1 MFLKNI
7 FLLFIS
13 ISISFSA
20 YSQKEKC
27 FADVLLQNKLE
38 EDPSLS
44 QKLEIQERQTQAFIK
59 NYPSQLVTREV
70 MTIPVVVH
78 VVWEKIEQNISDEQI
93 RSQIEVLNKDF
104 RNNNSLSVA
113 IPSEFN
119 NLIADMEIEFC
130 LASRDPDGKATNGI
144 TRTQTSFEF
153 IVDEYASNNRR
164 RIKHEFLGG
173 HSAWDTKKYLNIWVG
188 KYTPGTLGE
197 GCFPGICSDAE
208 DGIIVDPFVFGTKG
222 TAANN
227 TPNNMGRTTTHEVGH
242 YFDLR
247 HLWGSKL
254 GDCDSDDMV
263 ADTPAQF
270 FPTDGCP
277 NHPKTTCSSNDLFMN
292 YMDYTDD
299 ACMGMFSKGQKL
311 RILATL
317 NGARSGLLNSDGC
330 ETVSASY
337 HPSLIGKLKLYPNP
351 TKDFLTLDFAF
362 DVKEEL
368 TIRLINLVG
377 KVVYQTI
384 SSPKA
389 ILQINGTDFPLGI
402 YFVRIES
409 GGASV
414 SRRVVIF

>member
-1 MFLKNI
+1 MLIKK
-7 FLLFIS
+7 LLFLFILIS
-13 ISISFSA
+13 FSFSA

-27 FADVLLQNKLE
+27 FADVLLQKRLK
-38 EDPSLS
+38 EDPNLA
-44 QKLEIQERQTQAFIK
+44 QRLEIQERQTQNFIK
-59 NYPSQLVTREV
+59 NYSNQISSREV
-70 MTIPVVVH
+70 ITIPVVVH
-78 VVWEKIEQNISDEQI
+78 IVWNKAEQNISEEQV
-93 RSQIEVLNKDF
+93 RSQIEILNKDF
-104 RNNNSLSVA
+104 RNNNPASAA
-113 IPSEFN
+113 IPNEFN
-119 NLIADMEIEFC
+119 NLIADIEIEFC
-130 LASRDPDGKATNGI
+130 LANRDPDGKATNGI
-144 TRTQTSFEF
+144 TRTQTAFEF

-164 RIKHEFLGG
+164 RIKHDFLGG

-197 GCFPGICSDAE
+197 ACFPGVCSDEE
-208 DGIIVDPFVFGTKG
+208 DGVIVDPFVFGTKG
-222 TAANN
+222 IAANN

-263 ADTPAQF
+263 ADTPPQF

-311 RILATL
+311 RILAAL
-317 NGARSGLLNSDGC
+317 NGARSGLLSSDGC
-330 ETVSASY
+330 QTVSASY
-337 HPSLIGKLKLYPNP
+337 SPSLIGQLAIYPNP
-351 TKDFLTLDFAF
+351 VNNILTVDFSF
-362 DVKEEL
+362 DIKEEL
-368 TIRLINLVG
+368 TIRLINVLG
-377 KVVYQTI
+377 KVVYQTR

-389 ILQINGTDFPLGI
+389 IQQIDVSHFPSGM
-402 YFVRIES
+402 YFVRMES

-414 SRRVVIF
+414 SKRVVVL